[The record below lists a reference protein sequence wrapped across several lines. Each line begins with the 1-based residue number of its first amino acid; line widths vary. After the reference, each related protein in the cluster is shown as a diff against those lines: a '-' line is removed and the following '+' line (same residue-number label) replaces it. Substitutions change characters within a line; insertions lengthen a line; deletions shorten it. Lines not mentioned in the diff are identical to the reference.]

1 MTEYKLLKY
10 IIKEGKSCGMDEI
23 RPKVLKRCNL
33 DATILQFCNR
43 GFINKQKLKQW
54 SLLNIIPI
62 PKSRDLSLAGNYRG
76 IRLISGENL

>member
-1 MTEYKLLKY
+1 MTEYKLAKY

-43 GFINKQKLKQW
+43 GFINK
-54 SLLNIIPI
+54 
-62 PKSRDLSLAGNYRG
+62 
-76 IRLISGENL
+76 